1 MKFKSYFDIILL
13 RMKDPIEPFLN
24 NKKNTKRM
32 PREEK
37 KPAACPENE
46 GNEKSKF
53 HFLKT
58 NTD

>member
-1 MKFKSYFDIILL
+1 
-13 RMKDPIEPFLN
+13 MKDPIEPFLN
-24 NKKNTKRM
+24 NNNKTNTKRM